1 MLARNRF
8 ILLLVVGV
16 VLAVL
21 SYSVQYL
28 QLVPVSPVESGR
40 AGAGVGKS
48 RKRVNPVL
56 QTPPATPDPLAGAHR
71 YCNTP
76 NRTQQTWEGH
86 SPADYQLLSVHVMIR
101 HGDRYPLYSIPRTKK
116 PPIDCTL
123 SPNKWPSHPLL
134 SSFISDMSKDGQT
147 DNWDASLTSVARLPN
162 HKACEMGELTQTGV
176 VQHLRN
182 GQVLRGAY
190 LRGPPLL
197 PASLGSP
204 QVLLE
209 TTGKSRTLQSGLA
222 LLHGLLPGFSRPALK
237 VRQHWNA
244 LFCGRACDCPAR
256 QRHLEAEQRRQ
267 YRLRVADTRL
277 DRAYV
282 DMATALGVATRVLRA
297 ANPVDALLCHLCH
310 GLLFPCRVADGNGA
324 NASSSSSPP
333 ASRCLTLAHLAEIRR
348 QQEEDERER
357 QGAGLYHRYAVLAAQ
372 PYLERSA
379 ARMERVARG
388 NPAPPSSEPLVAV
401 ASAHDITMAPLL
413 SALGLE
419 GAAGFPSFAARLV
432 MELWRRPS
440 AAGARDRVGTAVEEK
455 RKGKEKERGRELRAK
470 RSQDDLFV
478 RVLYNGE
485 DLTFHTTFCR
495 AHPRHTHTPL
505 CPLGKFLRFVR
516 TDIFRPLN
524 ATSYQEACHATG
536 P

>member
-1 MLARNRF
+1 MLA
-8 ILLLVVGV
+8 VVGMQTLISV
-16 VLAVL
+16 VFAV
-21 SYSVQYL
+21 
-28 QLVPVSPVESGR
+28 QLMPVAPVEAVRSG
-40 AGAGVGKS
+40 GGKN

-56 QTPPATPDPLAGAHR
+56 LTPPATPDPLAGAYL

-86 SPADYQLLSVHVMIR
+86 SPADYQLLSVQVMIR

-116 PPIDCTL
+116 PPIDCIL
-123 SPNKWPSHPLL
+123 SPNKKPSHPLL
-134 SSFISDMSKDGQT
+134 SSFIAHMGKDGQE
-147 DNWDASLTSVARLPN
+147 NWDASLTSLPRLPN
-162 HKACEMGELTQTGV
+162 HSACEMGELTQTGV

-182 GQVLRGAY
+182 GQLLRGAY

-197 PASLGSP
+197 PASLGSS

-222 LLHGLLPGFSRPALK
+222 LLYGLLPGGHQRSALR

-244 LFCGRACDCPAR
+244 LFCGRSCDCPAR

-282 DMATALGVATRVLRA
+282 AMAAALGVSPRAIRA

-310 GLLFPCRVADGNGA
+310 GLPFPCRVADGNGDNDS
-324 NASSSSSPP
+324 NAFSVS
-333 ASRCLTLAHLAEIRR
+333 AATTCLTPAHLAEIRR

-357 QGAGLYHRYAVLAAQ
+357 RGAGLYHRYAVLAAQ
-372 PYLERSA
+372 PYLERCA

-388 NPAPPSSEPLVAV
+388 NLSPTEPLVTL
-401 ASAHDITMAPLL
+401 ASAHDITLTPVL

-419 GAAGFPSFAARLV
+419 GVAAFPGFAARLV
-432 MELWRRPS
+432 MELWRRPPP
-440 AAGARDRVGTAVEEK
+440 AGGGARDRETERGRDRET
-455 RKGKEKERGRELRAK
+455 ERGRELKGR
-470 RSQDDLFV
+470 RSDDLFV

-485 DLTFHTTFCR
+485 DLTFHTAFCR
-495 AHPRHTHTPL
+495 THPRHTHTHTHTPL
-505 CPLGKFLRFVR
+505 CPLGRFLRFVR
-516 TDIFRPLN
+516 GEIFSPLN
-524 ATSYQEACHATG
+524 ATSYQEACHASV